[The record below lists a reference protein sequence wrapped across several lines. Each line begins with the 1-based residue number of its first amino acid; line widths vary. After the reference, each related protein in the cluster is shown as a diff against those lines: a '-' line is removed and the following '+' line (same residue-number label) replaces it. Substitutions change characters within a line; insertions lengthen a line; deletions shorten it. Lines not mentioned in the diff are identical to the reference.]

1 MIFIECVLKWI
12 HSLFDCWFGQLNED
26 WNVGSRCKRV
36 VVDGLILMV
45 MEKKEKIK
53 IIGFDWTISYN
64 VTCKFN

>member
-1 MIFIECVLKWI
+1 MFENDFIECVLKWI

-36 VVDGLILMV
+36 VVDGLILIV

-53 IIGFDWTISYN
+53 IIGFA
-64 VTCKFN
+64 

>member
-1 MIFIECVLKWI
+1 MFENDFIECVLKWI

-45 MEKKEKIK
+45 MEKKREDKNNW
-53 IIGFDWTISYN
+53 FCLDHLL
-64 VTCKFN
+64 